1 MLRFSSNSRALY
13 GLCRSLSNQI
23 GKRCQSSATT
33 TGASNVAFEGNAS
46 KMSFMSGHIKG
57 AITNKLEFIRPEN
70 ATPIPIYQVLDS
82 DGVIKDQNHAPDF
95 TDEHLVK
102 MYKDMTLLNVLDRI
116 LYESQRQGRISFYMT
131 NFGEEATHIGSAAAL
146 NPKDLVYGQYREAGV
161 LMYRGFKLN
170 EFIDQCFG
178 NARAS
183 CKGIQMPVHY
193 GSTDLSFVTIS
204 STLAT
209 QMPQAVG
216 SAYAYKRAQKGL
228 CVVCYFGEGAASE
241 GDAHAALNFSAT
253 LEVPVL
259 FFCRN
264 NGYAISTTTVDQYR
278 GDGIASRGPGYGM
291 ATIRVDGND
300 LFAVYN
306 ATKAARELALN
317 EMRPVLIE
325 AMTLRVGHH
334 STSDD
339 SSAYRSVDEVRSR
352 DKKDNPTL
360 RLRKFMSQR
369 GCWNEEKDEQWMKD
383 SQKMVMEAF
392 ANCEKVKRAP
402 ITTMFENIFD
412 KMEPHLQRQMKEMN
426 EHVRQ
431 NHDHFPLSLYE
442 QSST

>member
-1 MLRFSSNSRALY
+1 MLRFYSNSRAIY

-23 GKRCQSSATT
+23 GKRYQSSSSTT
-33 TGASNVAFEGNAS
+33 TANVALEPNTTQ
-46 KMSFMSGHIKG
+46 MSIFSGHIKG
-57 AITNKLEFIRPEN
+57 AIINNLEIIRPEN
-70 ATPIPIYQVLDS
+70 ITPIPIYQVLDS
-82 DGVIKDQNHAPDF
+82 DGNIKEQSHEPNF
-95 TDEHLVK
+95 TDEHLIK

-161 LMYRGFKLN
+161 LMYRGFKLH

-178 NARAS
+178 NARSS

-193 GSTDLSFVTIS
+193 GSTSLCFVTIS

-209 QMPQAVG
+209 QMPQAV
-216 SAYAYKRAQKGL
+216 AQNGL
-228 CVVCYFGEGAASE
+228 CVICYFGEGAASE
-241 GDAHAALNFSAT
+241 GDAHAALNFAAT
-253 LEVPVL
+253 LEVPVI

-264 NGYAISTTTVDQYR
+264 NGYAISTTTIDQYR
-278 GDGIASRGPGYGM
+278 GDGIASRGAGYGM

-300 LFAVYN
+300 LFGVYN

-360 RLRKFMSQR
+360 RVRKYMYKR
-369 GCWNEEKDEQWMKD
+369 GCWSEEKEEQWTKD

-392 ANCEKVKRAP
+392 ANCEKAKRAP
-402 ITTMFENIFD
+402 ITTMFENIYD